1 MHFEVR
7 TRTVLTPAAR
17 DASRANVSRII
28 IYYNL
33 RAPEKKEKKK
43 QNLHVR
49 RDVLQCIIII
59 IRKKLK

>member
-33 RAPEKKEKKK
+33 RAPEKKEKQKTK
-43 QNLHVR
+43 PACPSGCVAVHNNNNT
-49 RDVLQCIIII
+49 
-59 IRKKLK
+59 